1 MKTPISKVIPIRY
14 AATLTGIAIFLYA
27 APASAEVKVEVT
39 QSTYEL
45 RGLSRE
51 AIHDDLHRVGKKDG
65 DGVIEGEVNDDL
77 SWKLTFAAEGNSCR
91 VTSDVITLKLSV
103 TMPVWVD
110 EARADE
116 AVRTVWSTYYRDL
129 KDHEDGHKAIAV
141 DAAQQINKITH
152 QATAPGPCNALEQSL
167 DTAAKQI
174 SDTAEEAQDKHDASA
189 KPFALE

>member
-1 MKTPISKVIPIRY
+1 MKVQISKGIPIRY
-14 AATLTGIAIFLYA
+14 AAMAAGIAALVYA

-65 DGVIEGEVNDDL
+65 DGVIEGEVGDEM
-77 SWKLTFAAEGNSCR
+77 SWKLKFAAEGNSCR
-91 VTSDVITLKLSV
+91 VTSDVVTLKLSV

-116 AVRTVWSTYYRDL
+116 AVRTVWNTYYRDL

-141 DAAQQINKITH
+141 DAAEQIDKITH

-174 SDTAEEAQDKHDASA
+174 SEAAEEAQDKHDANA